1 MKTIA
6 QMSTKTLLAK
16 GTGLSANDYT
26 LECECVLHLGS
37 DRCRFTIYHGI
48 YEDKHILVKR
58 YNKGEIVVCYFES
71 FEEAVKRMAIRCSN
85 IW

>member
-6 QMSTKTLLAK
+6 QMSTKALLSK
-16 GTGLSANDYT
+16 ESGVPEREYE

-37 DRCRFTIYHGI
+37 DRCRFTIYYGNI
-48 YEDKHILVKR
+48 ECAHILVR
-58 YNKGEIVVCYFES
+58 RFNKEEISISTFYC
-71 FEEAVKRMAIRCSN
+71 FEEAVKRMATRCSR